1 MQVVFS
7 LSCAH
12 VVNLQTW
19 SVPSVTVEATA
30 VNNASR
36 RTGTDT
42 FLPAKSSQTRNVKNT
57 RRRKRR
63 KGKERRQFHMHTPR
77 A

>member
-19 SVPSVTVEATA
+19 SVLSVTVEATV
-30 VNNASR
+30 VNNASS

-42 FLPAKSSQTRNVKNT
+42 FLPAKSFQTRNVKST